1 MVRHQLGMATL
12 RTEAMAHLLQDMET
26 LSTTAMEL
34 HQHSMAT
41 LRMGAM
47 GHLRQDMETLS
58 TTAMELHPQITAT
71 LVTTAAKSF
80 FA

>member
-12 RTEAMAHLLQDMET
+12 RTEAMGHLRQDMET

>member
-34 HQHSMAT
+34 H
-41 LRMGAM
+41 
-47 GHLRQDMETLS
+47 
-58 TTAMELHPQITAT
+58 PQITAT